1 MAIKRN
7 REISIRVT
15 DDELEKMKKRQS
27 SGTLAG
33 WLREL
38 ALGVVPTKKAD
49 PELILTL
56 GRIGSNL
63 NQIARHANTEKN
75 IDNAVLNEIK
85 IIRELIN
92 TLVEENIAQSVRENE
107 KNDC

>member
-1 MAIKRN
+1 MATKRN

-92 TLVEENIAQSVRENE
+92 TLVDENIEQSIRENE

>member
-1 MAIKRN
+1 MATKRN

-38 ALGVVPTKKAD
+38 ALGIVPTKKAD
-49 PELILTL
+49 PDLILTL

>member
-1 MAIKRN
+1 MATKRN

-27 SGTLAG
+27 GGTLAG

-49 PELILTL
+49 PDLILTL

-63 NQIARHANTEKN
+63 NQIARHANIEESLDTK
-75 IDNAVLNEIK
+75 VLREIE
-85 IIRELIN
+85 IIRGLIN
-92 TLVEENIAQSVRENE
+92 SLVDENIEQSIRENE

>member
-1 MAIKRN
+1 MATKRN

-15 DDELEKMKKRQS
+15 DDELERMKRRQS

-49 PELILTL
+49 PDLILTL

-63 NQIARHANTEKN
+63 NQIARHANIEK
-75 IDNAVLNEIK
+75 IVDQKVLREIE
-85 IIRELIN
+85 IIRQLIN
-92 TLVEENIAQSVRENE
+92 SLVDENIRQSIAENKE
-107 KNDC
+107 NDR